1 MLIQKLTLICASV
14 SIAVLTA
21 CGGANMSG
29 AISPRKEKTDK
40 SGAKDASVP
49 AVVTGAYLT
58 CDYSSKDDSAD
69 SQGVGCSAI
78 DQSGNVIQPTAT
90 NKLAFYRTFKN
101 GAYLKP
107 DRTKNSSEPQ
117 AIFIIPRS
125 QIGESKYKATYANKW
140 GLDEF
145 SCDSLPCRR
154 PMTPNAT
161 PSYLALE
168 PSASSPGVT
177 SAAVWSMDQKYTEAV
192 KFFRNLRIDLN
203 YIDPSLYCQ
212 SSGGSDIIRLGRNP
226 GQDYTSKVLLPPG
239 ITIPTIGSSQIR
251 SINRMY
257 VPTSYFA
264 KHTLKGGGDKEI
276 GSGCIVLSLK
286 KRLQS
291 RGSVVPDFYVDEM
304 SKTGPRIED
313 EQFHIILPKTPENEI
328 IAQGFLDSIP

>member
-14 SIAVLTA
+14 TIAVLTA
-21 CGGANMSG
+21 CGGASMSG
-29 AISPRKEKTDK
+29 AIGPRKEKTDK
-40 SGAKDASVP
+40 SGAKDASAP

-58 CDYSSKDDSAD
+58 CDYSSKDDSGE
-69 SQGVGCSAI
+69 SQGVGCSAK
-78 DQSGNVIQPTAT
+78 DPSGNVIQPTAS

-117 AIFIIPRS
+117 AVFMVPRS
-125 QIGESKYKATYANKW
+125 QIGDSKYKATYANNW

-145 SCDSLPCRR
+145 SCESLPCRQ
-154 PMTPNAT
+154 PLKANST
-161 PSYLALE
+161 PSYVALDL
-168 PSASSPGVT
+168 STSSLGAAP
-177 SAAVWSMDQKYTEAV
+177 AAVWSMDQKYTNAV
-192 KFFRNLRIDLN
+192 KFVKTFKIDMN

-212 SSGGSDIIRLGRNP
+212 SSGSTSPMRLGRNP
-226 GQDYTSKVLLPPG
+226 GQDYFAKVVLPG
-239 ITIPTIGSSQIR
+239 ITLPTIGDSQIR
-251 SINRMY
+251 PINRMY
-257 VPTSYFA
+257 APTSYFA
-264 KHTLKGGGDKEI
+264 KHILRDGSDRAIGG
-276 GSGCIVLSLK
+276 GCIVLSLK